1 MHRLIRHWTIIAVAL
16 GIILSTMSCSQRERT
31 NPFDPNGSTNSDV
44 FNLHVKSDPGEV
56 ILTWAGFQSPD
67 LTGYNIYRAQQG
79 IPLQQIGQ
87 IDENSSRFVDQSIE
101 IGHSY
106 IYGITA
112 IGEADESPLSRLDTI
127 TPGNSRW
134 WVLSADYS
142 PVSELSH
149 DGLHRYASYDQPYY
163 NPDFIA
169 PVGKTTA
176 YIYDPFGGTIYKQ
189 TVGEPPEK
197 FMDDIDY
204 LNDLF
209 YNPDAQKLV
218 AIYRL
223 NNQKKL
229 LLISIPSGD
238 ISEVVLDNAIR
249 AVTQDSQGR
258 LWAATS
264 AGLYRI
270 FPTNLS
276 VRQITQFDNN
286 FRVINLENGPDDRPY
301 LIADNHNAIYQLQ
314 SNASVDSVGFVTQ
327 PIELR
332 YDDAKNLLW
341 IRAFDDESGQ
351 YRVEQ
356 FDGQQVRRVLDKLKN
371 TYSFDVNPVS
381 HVCLISD
388 YDTRIVYT
396 ITPEG
401 EIRHRK
407 DIAGRIYYTRAQSLE

>member
-1 MHRLIRHWTIIAVAL
+1 MVL
-16 GIILSTMSCSQRERT
+16 GIIFITVSCTQRDRS
-31 NPFDPNGSTNSDV
+31 NPFDPNGAMNSEV
-44 FNLHVKSDPGEV
+44 FGLHVKSDPGEV
-56 ILTWAGFQSPD
+56 ILSWAGIQSPD
-67 LTGYNIYRAQQG
+67 LTGYNVYRAQQG
-79 IPLQQIGQ
+79 NPLQHIGQ
-87 IDENSSRFVDQSIE
+87 IDEKTLRFVDQGIE
-101 IGHSY
+101 VGQSY
-106 IYGITA
+106 VYGITA
-112 IGEADESPLSRLDTI
+112 VGKVDESPLSRLDTI

-134 WVLSADYS
+134 WVLAADYS

-169 PVGKTTA
+169 PVGRTTA

-189 TVGEPPEK
+189 TVGQPPEK
-197 FMDDIDY
+197 FMDEIDY

-209 YNPDAQKLV
+209 YNSDAQKLI

-223 NNQKKL
+223 DNRQKL
-229 LLISIPSGD
+229 LLISVASGN
-238 ISEVVLDNAIR
+238 ISEIVLDNSIQAI
-249 AVTQDSQGR
+249 TQDNRGR

-264 AGLYRI
+264 AGLYLI

-276 VRQITQFDNN
+276 VREIAQFGNS
-286 FRVINLENGPDDRPY
+286 FKVIDLENGPEDRPY

-314 SNASVDSVGFVTQ
+314 SDASIDSVGFVSQ
-327 PIELR
+327 PVELR
-332 YDDAKNLLW
+332 YDGAQDLLW
-341 IRAFDDESGQ
+341 IRAFNNAIGQ

-356 FDGQQVRRVLDKLKN
+356 FDGRQAHIVLDKLEN
-371 TYSFDVNPVS
+371 TYTFDVNPVS
-381 HVCLISD
+381 HVCLIPD
-388 YDTRIVYT
+388 YNTRIVYT